1 MTPARGGTRRW
12 ARSFSTSSA
21 SERHEARPAP
31 NTGHNP
37 LPSQALR
44 IFAPT
49 ICPGEDPARAGQPDD
64 HANPLDLPGAQNAQ
78 IGMATAL
85 AGIAGARPE
94 RRLGIAEGCRWP
106 AA

>member
-1 MTPARGGTRRW
+1 MPPARGGTRRW
-12 ARSFSTSSA
+12 ARSFSTPGA
-21 SERHEARPAP
+21 SERHEACPAP
-31 NTGHNP
+31 NTGHRHNP

-44 IFAPT
+44 VFAPT

-85 AGIAGARPE
+85 AGIQ
-94 RRLGIAEGCRWP
+94 P
-106 AA
+106 APAQNGGYGRGHDQ